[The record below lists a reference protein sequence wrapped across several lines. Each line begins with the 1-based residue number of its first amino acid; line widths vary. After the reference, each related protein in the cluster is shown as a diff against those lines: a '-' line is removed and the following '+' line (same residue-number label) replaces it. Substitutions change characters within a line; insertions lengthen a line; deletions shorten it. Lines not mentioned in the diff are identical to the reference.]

1 MFFWDFIFLSN
12 WSTMIQISNCV
23 SEYRNTRIR
32 RFNLKASLKGY
43 FDDSRCCLFS
53 ELVIYKC
60 FKPFKAFLICSF
72 YVIMYFCCT
81 FCCSSAILLR
91 PTKNITVDL
100 SEGFS
105 FDTTILELN
114 QLAFNHCSVFFV
126 DIKYIWRN
134 PAMIDNLKFEFYV
147 FSECTDFF
155 KNQHFLW
162 IKNISLNFYRY
173 KNFL

>member
-1 MFFWDFIFLSN
+1 
-12 WSTMIQISNCV
+12 MIQISNCV

-32 RFNLKASLKGY
+32 WFSLTVWQNTLKRH
-43 FDDSRCCLFS
+43 FDGSRCLLFS

-60 FKPFKAFLICSF
+60 FKPFKVFSIRSF
-72 YVIMYFCCT
+72 YVIMYFSCT

-105 FDTTILELN
+105 FDATILELN

-126 DIKYIWRN
+126 DIKYIWWN

-162 IKNISLNFYRY
+162 IKKHSSE
-173 KNFL
+173 